1 MFTLNKLS
9 ILEKIMK
16 TKEEKFVNDL
26 DDLRDNE
33 ECTICLYIPYEKFQ
47 SFSFNEIEILK
58 EQGSLLKFNKDLFQ
72 YVATKYNV
80 NLSLL

>member
-58 EQGSLLKFNKDLFQ
+58 EQGSLLKFNKDLF
-72 YVATKYNV
+72 
-80 NLSLL
+80 

>member
-1 MFTLNKLS
+1 
-9 ILEKIMK
+9 MK